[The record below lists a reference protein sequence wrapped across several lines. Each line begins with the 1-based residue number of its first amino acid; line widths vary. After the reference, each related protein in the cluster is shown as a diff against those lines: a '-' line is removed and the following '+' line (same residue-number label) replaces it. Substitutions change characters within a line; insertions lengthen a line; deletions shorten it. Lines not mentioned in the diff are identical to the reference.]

1 MQLKLFPLEPRL
13 SKSKFISGLQCHKRL
28 YLEIH
33 SPEDATEPD
42 EETQAVLD
50 NGTDVGELARGIF
63 PGGALVEPGRLNLTL
78 ALRRTTEL
86 LADPRVPAIFE
97 ATFKFDNVLVR
108 VDILERLSKESW
120 RLIEVKAST
129 RTKRVHLDDLA
140 IQAYVLAGSGVHLET
155 ACVMHVN
162 RDYVYR
168 GGELDLKQLFVQHDL
183 TQEVFSLAAELP
195 DHLRPMKEML
205 VAFSPPDIEPGRHCY
220 TPYGCPFWDFC
231 TRDKPARWIFH
242 LPGTK
247 RSFEKLTDLG
257 IHEIDAI
264 PEGFKLSGT
273 QQRMKDNMEWIGPA
287 LKTALR
293 TARYPIHHLDFEAF
307 MTAVPVYRGTRP
319 YRPIPFQWSNHIETE
334 DGVLRHEQYLST
346 DRRDPREELALAL
359 LASVGREGSI
369 CVYSGYEWR
378 TLMELAELMPGLK
391 RALSTVATRLWDLLP
406 IIRQH
411 YYHPEFNGSFSIK
424 SVLPALNASLDYRN
438 LEIRDGG
445 LASLQYTRMVFG
457 QTDGADRARIRES
470 LLEYC
475 KRDTLAMVEI
485 RRALLRK
492 AAAVG
497 QGSEAL

>member
-13 SKSKFISGLQCHKRL
+13 SKSKYVSGLQCHKRL

-33 SPEDATEPD
+33 CPELATEPD
-42 EETQAVLD
+42 EETQAILD
-50 NGTDVGELARGIF
+50 NGTDVGELARRLF
-63 PGGALVEPGRLNLTL
+63 PTGVLVEADHGNLTR

-86 LADPRVPAIFE
+86 LTNPRVPAIFE

-108 VDILERLSKESW
+108 VDILERVSEETW

-140 IQAYVLAGSGVHLET
+140 IQAYVLAGSGLRIE
-155 ACVMHVN
+155 AARVMHLN
-162 RDYVYR
+162 RGYVR
-168 GGELDLKQLFVQHDL
+168 KGGELDLKELFLQHDL
-183 TQEVFSLAAELP
+183 SAEVISLIRHVP
-195 DHLRPMKEML
+195 DHLKAMKEML
-205 VAFSPPDIEPGRHCY
+205 VAFSPPEIEPGGHCHS
-220 TPYGCPFWDFC
+220 PYECPFWDYC
-231 TRDKPARWIFH
+231 TRDKPPRWIFY
-242 LPGTK
+242 LPGT
-247 RSFEKLTDLG
+247 RRAFEKLTEQG

-273 QQRMKDNMEWIGPA
+273 QQRVKDNVEWIGPA
-287 LKTALR
+287 LKTALQ

-307 MTAVPVYRGTRP
+307 MPSVPVYGGTRP
-319 YRPIPFQWSNHIETE
+319 YHAIPFQWSNHIETE
-334 DGVLRHEQYLST
+334 DGALRHEQYLSA
-346 DRRDPREELALAL
+346 DRRDPREELTLAL

-378 TLMELAELMPGLK
+378 TLMGLAELMPSLK
-391 RALSTVATRLWDLLP
+391 RALSAVAVRLWDLLP

-411 YYHPEFNGSFSIK
+411 YYHPQFHGSFSIK
-424 SVLPALNASLDYRN
+424 SVLPALNASLHYGN
-438 LEIRDGG
+438 LEIREGG
-445 LASLQYTRMVFG
+445 LASLQYTRMVFSPI
-457 QTDGADRARIRES
+457 DGAERAHIRSS

-492 AAAVG
+492 ALVVDKN
-497 QGSEAL
+497 S